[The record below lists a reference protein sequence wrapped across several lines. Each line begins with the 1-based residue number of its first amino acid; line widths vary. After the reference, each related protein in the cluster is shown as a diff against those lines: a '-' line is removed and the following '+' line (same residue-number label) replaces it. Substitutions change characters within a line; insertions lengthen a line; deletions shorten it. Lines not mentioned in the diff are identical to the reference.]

1 MTRTRSRPTSPRRG
15 TSVLHRAHGERR
27 RPYARLGRA
36 PILRAHRAR
45 RSTPARFPPSP
56 ASRAVAARPARLGS
70 RLSTTAAAAAASSG
84 DASASAFADDDDAL
98 DESFDSFDDD
108 DDDGW
113 EVTGELSSA
122 ELAAIN
128 GARSDEETD
137 GTYFDSYSH
146 IGIHREMIGDAA
158 RTGAY
163 LAAIEAHAEELKDK
177 VVLDVGC
184 GTGILSM
191 FAARAGARK
200 VYAVDASGITRHTR
214 RLVRDNGFDDVIEI
228 IRGRME
234 DLTYDDITE
243 PVDCVV
249 SEWMGYALFFESML
263 PSVVDARDRF
273 MKPGG
278 LVFPNVAV
286 VRVALLS
293 DQGRYDGA
301 VTFWKDVYG
310 FDFSAL
316 IPQTKRDWSSDP
328 PVTTVDPACVVSA
341 PAEVVSVD
349 CASVPLDDLFET
361 MAGDVRL
368 VADRDATVH
377 GMVLWFDVDF
387 YGRARSCP
395 RHRRRPRRTGT
406 RRCSC
411 STSRG
416 RCGWGTP
423 WRVGWSSSR
432 GAIRAQR
439 DSSTCTAITT
449 WWLWERREGRGV
461 DPEDREF
468 FSEWVVQ

>member
-1 MTRTRSRPTSPRRG
+1 MANVGVLTRASG
-15 TSVLHRAHGERR
+15 
-27 RPYARLGRA
+27 AR

-163 LAAIEAHAEELKDK
+163 LAGIEAHAEELKDK

-278 LVFPNVAV
+278 LVLPNVAV

-293 DQGRYDGA
+293 DQDRYDGA

-361 MAGDVRL
+361 MAGEVRL

-387 YGRARSCP
+387 YGRAEL
-395 RHRRRPRRTGT
+395 
-406 RRCSC
+406 
-411 STSRG
+411 STSPTATKTHWYQTVLMFDEPREMRAGDAVEG
-416 RCGWGTP
+416 RVELEPGSDPGAKRQLNVYCDYDVVA
-423 WRVGWSSSR
+423 VGE
-432 GAIRAQR
+432 
-439 DSSTCTAITT
+439 
-449 WWLWERREGRGV
+449 ERREGV

>member
-1 MTRTRSRPTSPRRG
+1 
-15 TSVLHRAHGERR
+15 
-27 RPYARLGRA
+27 
-36 PILRAHRAR
+36 
-45 RSTPARFPPSP
+45 
-56 ASRAVAARPARLGS
+56 
-70 RLSTTAAAAAASSG
+70 
-84 DASASAFADDDDAL
+84 
-98 DESFDSFDDD
+98 
-108 DDDGW
+108 
-113 EVTGELSSA
+113 
-122 ELAAIN
+122 
-128 GARSDEETD
+128 
-137 GTYFDSYSH
+137 
-146 IGIHREMIGDAA
+146 MIGDAA

-163 LAAIEAHAEELKDK
+163 LAAIEAHAEELKGK

-200 VYAVDASGITRHTR
+200 VCAVGASGITRHTR

-278 LVFPNVAV
+278 LVLPNVAV

-293 DQGRYDGA
+293 DQDEYDGA

-328 PVTTVDPACVVSA
+328 PVTTVDPACVVA
-341 PAEVVSVD
+341 PRRRWSPWIA
-349 CASVPLDDLFET
+349 
-361 MAGDVRL
+361 RL
-368 VADRDATVH
+368 CPSTISSRRWR
-377 GMVLWFDVDF
+377 GMCDSSPIGTRRCMGWCCGSTWIFTD
-387 YGRARSCP
+387 ARSCP

-416 RCGWGTP
+416 DAGGDA
-423 WRVGWSSSR
+423 V
-432 GAIRAQR
+432 
-439 DSSTCTAITT
+439 
-449 WWLWERREGRGV
+449 EGRVELEPGS
-461 DPEDREF
+461 DPGAKRQLNVYCDYD
-468 FSEWVVQ
+468 VVAVGEERGGGGSGR